1 MTADRGKTTIRRAM
15 AALALSTL
23 AAFAAAPALASTP
36 TSVATAATT
45 TCEPDGASACIGI
58 LVLDA
63 ENNRIADAE
72 VTISGPAGF
81 EEVVTTTDEG
91 LPAVSV
97 TETGKYT
104 AVLDTDTL
112 PDGEELGEGEA
123 SEVTVTAQMG
133 GTARAAFRVGTDAA
147 VTPSET
153 ASSTGDGGLD
163 SEGSSATASSGGLKA
178 EQVWTQIGSGL
189 RFGLLLA
196 LASVGLSLIYGTT
209 KLSSFSH
216 GEQVTLGAMLAYITM
231 NIMGMPIWLG
241 AIITVVLCGVTGWLQ
256 DAAIWKPL
264 RKRGTPVVQ
273 LMIVTIGFSI
283 ALQYFIQ
290 LSIGAGTQR
299 IITSN
304 PQTWSLGPFTLT
316 RASWVS
322 MVIALVVLI
331 AVAWFLTQTRIGQA
345 TRAVSDNTAL
355 AAATGIDANKIIRI
369 VWVLAAALAGL
380 AGMLLGMVFGSFN
393 WMMGMQMLLLMFA
406 AVTLG
411 GLGTAFGALVGS
423 LVIGMVVELSN
434 LVIPSDLRY
443 ASALLI
449 LILVLVFRPQ
459 GLLGR
464 RERIG

>member
-1 MTADRGKTTIRRAM
+1 MRRAM
-15 AALALSTL
+15 TALMLSTL
-23 AAFAAAPALASTP
+23 SVFAAAPALATTP
-36 TSVATAATT
+36 TGVPAAATT
-45 TCEPDGASACIGI
+45 TCEPDGESACIGV
-58 LVLDA
+58 LVLDP

-72 VTISGPAGF
+72 VTVSGPEGF
-81 EEVVTTTDEG
+81 EETITTTDEG

-97 TETGKYT
+97 TATGKYT
-104 AVLDTDTL
+104 AVLDPTTL
-112 PDGEELGEGEA
+112 PEGDELGEDV
-123 SEVTVTAQMG
+123 SNEVIVTAQMG
-133 GTARAAFRVGTDAA
+133 GTARAAFRVGEDTA
-147 VTPSET
+147 VTPTETET
-153 ASSTGDGGLD
+153 ATGEGGLDGDGGAPA
-163 SEGSSATASSGGLKA
+163 ATSGGLKA
-178 EQVWTQIGSGL
+178 DQVWTQIGSGL

-216 GEQVTLGAMLAYITM
+216 GEQVTLGAMLAYVTM
-231 NIMGMPIWLG
+231 NVMGMPIWLG
-241 AIITVVLCGVTGWLQ
+241 AIVTLALCAATGWAQ
-256 DAAIWKPL
+256 DAGIWKPL

-273 LMIVTIGFSI
+273 LMIVTIGLSI

-290 LSIGAGTQR
+290 LAIGAGTQR

-304 PQTWSLGPFTLT
+304 PQTWTLGPFELT

-322 MVIALVVLI
+322 MVIALVVLF
-331 AVAWFLTQTRIGQA
+331 AVAWFLTRTRIGQA

-355 AAATGIDANKIIRI
+355 ASATGIDPNKIIRI
-369 VWVLAAALAGL
+369 VWVLATTLAGL